1 MLQMVESS
9 QCASETQLQ
18 RTERQREKVRVCM
31 CVSNSERERTADL
44 ISLVL
49 LGKHSWNEGI
59 GMKSGAAGSAV
70 GRVRP
75 TPLTEEEEDD
85 DDTAAA
91 VILLIFTTTRSFIR
105 CNCCTPHTFALFAS
119 CNPWNAVLLLS
130 NCNCSGSGD
139 DDDAAANSHAAGRTG
154 AIIRQEANVALQQEG
169 DETAMTKTDDEEDAT
184 TPRKQDTTEN
194 TKEQR
199 KEHERERERER
210 EESARKREKQGN
222 PRLL

>member
-1 MLQMVESS
+1 
-9 QCASETQLQ
+9 
-18 RTERQREKVRVCM
+18 M
-31 CVSNSERERTADL
+31 CISNSERERTADL

-75 TPLTEEEEDD
+75 TPLTEEDD

-105 CNCCTPHTFALFAS
+105 CNCCTPQTSALFAS

-130 NCNCSGSGD
+130 NCTCGGRGD
-139 DDDAAANSHAAGRTG
+139 DDAAAANSHAAGRTG

-169 DETAMTKTDDEEDAT
+169 DETAMTKTDDED
-184 TPRKQDTTEN
+184 DTKR
-194 TKEQR
+194 TKER
-199 KEHERERERER
+199 TRERERRER
-210 EESARKREKQGN
+210 ETEESARNREKQGN
-222 PRLL
+222 PFLL

>member
-1 MLQMVESS
+1 
-9 QCASETQLQ
+9 
-18 RTERQREKVRVCM
+18 M

-75 TPLTEEEEDD
+75 TPLTEEEEED

-130 NCNCSGSGD
+130 NCTCGGSD
-139 DDDAAANSHAAGRTG
+139 DDDDAAAANSHAAGRTG

-169 DETAMTKTDDEEDAT
+169 DETAMTKTDDEEDAK
-184 TPRKQDTTEN
+184 TPREQNTNREHKR
-194 TKEQR
+194 TKER
-199 KEHERERERER
+199 TRERERERER
-210 EESARKREKQGN
+210 RALGREKNKEILVCSENQSN
-222 PRLL
+222 